1 MNLLLDTCAILA
13 VANGTL
19 SARAARAVR
28 STPEVFVSSVS
39 AWEIAIK
46 AASGKLTLPH
56 PAAVWFESVLER
68 YRILEIPL
76 DHGQACEAAALP
88 QLHKDPFDRV
98 LVALANSRSLRLVTN
113 DRIVPQY
120 PNLEI
125 LW

>member
-1 MNLLLDTCAILA
+1 MNLLLDTCALLA

-46 AASGKLTLPH
+46 AASGKLTLQH

-68 YRILEIPL
+68 HHILEIPL

-88 QLHKDPFDRV
+88 GLHRDPFDRV
-98 LVALANSRSLRLVTN
+98 LVALAYSQSLCLVTN

-120 PNLEI
+120 PNLET